1 MAIDTRDKRG
11 SVIGLGMVSVLPLA
25 DGSIGQ
31 ADRQQVA
38 HMYIG
43 VLADAPVIVV
53 PGSIRVSL
61 ITLQPSIDATVKVA

>member
-11 SVIGLGMVSVLPLA
+11 SAIGLGLVSVLPLA
-25 DGSIGQ
+25 DGSIDQ

-38 HMYIG
+38 HMYVG

-53 PGSIRVSL
+53 PGSILVSL
-61 ITLQPSIDATVKVA
+61 ITLQPSIDATVKAA

>member
-11 SVIGLGMVSVLPLA
+11 SVIGLSLVSVLPLA
-25 DGSIGQ
+25 DGSIDQ

-53 PGSIRVSL
+53 PGSILVSL
-61 ITLQPSIDATVKVA
+61 ITLQPSIDATVKAA